1 MTRNGTAGIGMTGVA
16 ANCKA
21 VTDARCGESME
32 ARAAGVETSAATVK
46 AAATTAAVA
55 AASAASA
62 R

>member
-1 MTRNGTAGIGMTGVA
+1 MTGVA